1 MPAHRAQA
9 CPRPSPQVEGLRI
22 PAHRVVLAARCQY
35 FETMFSSG
43 MRESTQG
50 CVNID
55 GVGAD
60 VFMALLDHLYT
71 DSTEV
76 HAEDG
81 AALISP

>member
-1 MPAHRAQA
+1 M
-9 CPRPSPQVEGLRI
+9 EGLRI

-43 MRESTQG
+43 MREATQG

-76 HAEDG
+76 PAEDG
-81 AALISP
+81 AALTSP